1 MPEWALKYLQTQD
14 PTVGILLV
22 LLVGLFLWSERRWVA
37 KDRERKVDREQ
48 LIKVIQECTVAH
60 VNASA
65 AIYGLSGATDRLAV
79 SLNEMERQRA
89 KDSIEAE
96 RQRAKDLVEIIRVIR
111 ERPNGWDK
119 VRS

>member
-1 MPEWALKYLQTQD
+1 MKYLQTQD
-14 PTVGILLV
+14 PTVGV
-22 LLVGLFLWSERRWVA
+22 LLLLLIGLFLWSERRWVS
-37 KDRERKVDREQ
+37 KDRERKTDIDGLARLV
-48 LIKVIQECTVAH
+48 QECTVAH

-65 AIYGLSGATDRLAV
+65 AVYGLSAATDRLAV

-119 VRS
+119 VRP